1 MGAVYLLRHG
11 QASFGT
17 ADYDVLSAKGEQQA
31 KVLGE
36 ELRRRDVAVH
46 AVWSGTLRRQLAT
59 AAACLPAAGV
69 GVEVGEDPRWNE
81 YDHLGM
87 VPAERLGTSALDSS
101 TEAAAAARR
110 FQELLDEALLHW
122 IEDGGPAGRSG
133 TWAEFSAGALAAV
146 HEMFDELPR
155 GGGALVFTS
164 AGVIS
169 AICARLLYLPP
180 AGFLALNRTMANASI
195 TKLVRGRSGV
205 SLVSYNEHAHF
216 EGDRRELLSYR

>member
-17 ADYDVLSAKGEQQA
+17 ADYDVLSAKGELQA
-31 KVLGE
+31 KVLGA

-46 AVWSGTLRRQLAT
+46 GVWSGTLRRQVAT
-59 AAACLPAAGV
+59 AAACLSAAGV
-69 GVEVGEDPRWNE
+69 DVEVRADPRWNE

-87 VPAERLGTSALDSS
+87 VPPERLGASALDV
-101 TEAAAAARR
+101 TAAARR
-110 FQELLDEALLHW
+110 FQELLDEALLRW
-122 IEDGGPAGRSG
+122 IEHDEPAGESG

-146 HEMFDELPR
+146 HELFDELPR

-180 AGFLALNRTMANASI
+180 PGFLALNRTMANASI